1 MYTSWSG
8 VDHRRSFAHDSTGKA
23 YQVNILDASHV
34 DEAIKEQV
42 EEFNGRLDIFVA
54 NAGIPWTQGPMIG
67 GELSHF
73 HKVVST
79 DFDGTYY
86 CAKTAGEIWRRQ
98 KLEGTDA
105 FGEKLEGFTYGS
117 FIATASMSGSVVNI
131 PQLQAA
137 YNAAKAA
144 VMHLCMWPLQMR
156 SEECC

>member
-1 MYTSWSG
+1 M
-8 VDHRRSFAHDSTGKA
+8 
-23 YQVNILDASHV
+23 

-42 EEFNGRLDIFVA
+42 QEFNGRLDIFVA

-67 GELSHF
+67 GELAHF

-98 KLEGTDA
+98 KQKGTDA
-105 FGEKLEGFTYGS
+105 FGNALEGFTYGS
-117 FIATASMSGSVVNI
+117 FIATASMSGRIVNV

-137 YNAAKAA
+137 YNAAKAG
-144 VMHLCMWPLQMR
+144 VTHLCV
-156 SEECC
+156 